1 MAEFTIGDRLV
12 LHLYTY
18 RSVNPEDYFNIPWEL
33 TQDGISS
40 SLGISRAH
48 ASMELKRQ
56 KEKGTIVETLVRIKG
71 GKVRRYAY
79 SLNDKGLKA
88 AMDLEDRVKA
98 AGLDMRSLID
108 FKKQE
113 PTQVLESLSK
123 NDRDALGIAC
133 TFRLSVP
140 VNVLPEHARNVV
152 PTDVNGR
159 TIITPELRNRI
170 LSAASGD
177 ELRGWHSYA
186 ADYYDKYGRDSAI
199 EDEDSR
205 MIEKVYHFTKAG
217 RIRDAHKIIENN
229 MYAMLLSDNRDL
241 YETVRDIPD
250 ADIKPKYMLDMMTLR
265 TELAL
270 SQNDLKTARESAEKL
285 IGIEGGE
292 EYGFACL
299 AECLILRKKEDEA
312 KDVIAKINKSGNALG
327 MLKLAEIYLDLEEI
341 DKAEEQFEATSR
353 IISDNNLSAVVEKF
367 KVEARIDAARGRK
380 DDAVRHLSK
389 AYVSTNAVG
398 KANLKV
404 LGNSLGLKIRDLTGS
419 DFS

>member
-1 MAEFTIGDRLV
+1 MAEFTIGDRLI

-48 ASMELKRQ
+48 ASIELKRQ
-56 KEKGTIVETLVRIKG
+56 KEKGTITETLVRIKG

-79 SLNDKGLKA
+79 SLNDKGLKT

-113 PTQVLESLSK
+113 PTQVLDSLSK
-123 NDRDALGIAC
+123 GDRDALGIAC

-140 VNVLPEHARNVV
+140 VSVLPEHARNVV
-152 PTDVNGR
+152 PADVNGR
-159 TIITPELRNRI
+159 TTITPELRNRI
-170 LSAASGD
+170 LSAASGE

-186 ADYYDKYGRDSAI
+186 ADYYDKFGKDSAI
-199 EDEDSR
+199 EDGDSR
-205 MIEKVYHFTKAG
+205 AVEKVYHFIKAG
-217 RIRDAHKIIENN
+217 RIRDANKTIGDNL
-229 MYAMLLSDNRDL
+229 YAILLSDDRGLFEAIRDA
-241 YETVRDIPD
+241 PD
-250 ADIKPKYMLDMMTLR
+250 ADIKPKYKLNFMIVR

-285 IGIEGGE
+285 IETDGGE

-299 AECLILRKKEDEA
+299 AECLMLRKKEDEA
-312 KDVIAKINKSGNALG
+312 KEVISKINNSGNVLG
-327 MLKLAEIYLDLEEI
+327 MLRLAEIYVDLDEI
-341 DKAEEQFEATSR
+341 DKAEEQFAAASKLV
-353 IISDNNLSAVVEKF
+353 SDNNEAAVVQKYT
-367 KVEARIDAARGRK
+367 VEARIDVARGRMEEGE
-380 DDAVRHLSK
+380 RHISKASASTDKVGKNSLRTLSK
-389 AYVSTNAVG
+389 
-398 KANLKV
+398 
-404 LGNSLGLKIRDLTGS
+404 SLGLKIRDLTES

>member
-1 MAEFTIGDRLV
+1 MAEFTIGDRLI

-48 ASMELKRQ
+48 ASIELKRQ
-56 KEKGTIVETLVRIKG
+56 KEKGTITETLVRIKG

-79 SLNDKGLKA
+79 SLTEKGLKT

-98 AGLDMRSLID
+98 AGLDMKSLID

-113 PTQVLESLSK
+113 PMQVLDSLRKS
-123 NDRDALGIAC
+123 DRDALGIAC
-133 TFRLSVP
+133 TLRLSVP
-140 VNVLPEHARNVV
+140 ASVLPEHARNVV

-159 TIITPELRNRI
+159 TIITPELKNRI

-186 ADYYDKYGRDSAI
+186 ADYYDKYGCDSAI
-199 EDEDSR
+199 EDEDNR
-205 MIEKVYHFTKAG
+205 VIEKTYHLIKAG
-217 RIRDAHKIIENN
+217 RIRDASKIIADNF
-229 MYAMLLSDNRDL
+229 YAMLLSDNRDL
-241 YETVRDIPD
+241 YEAVRDIPD
-250 ADIKPKYMLDMMTLR
+250 ADIKPKHMLDLMTLR

-270 SQNDLKTARESAEKL
+270 SQHDLKTARESAEKL
-285 IGIEGGE
+285 IEIDGGE

-299 AECLILRKKEDEA
+299 AECLMLRKKEDEA
-312 KDVIAKINKSGNALG
+312 KEVISKINNSNNALG
-327 MLKLAEIYLDLEEI
+327 MLKLAEIYVDLDEI
-341 DKAEEQFEATSR
+341 DKAEEQFAVASKLV
-353 IISDNNLSAVVEKF
+353 SDNNISAVVEKF
-367 KVEARIDAARGRK
+367 KIEACIDAKRGRMDDAAR
-380 DDAVRHLSK
+380 HMSK
-389 AYVSTNAVG
+389 AYYATNDVG
-398 KANLKV
+398 RTSLMALSKE
-404 LGNSLGLKIRDLTGS
+404 LGLKIRGLTES

>member
-1 MAEFTIGDRLV
+1 MAEFTIGDRLI

-48 ASMELKRQ
+48 ASIELKRQ
-56 KEKGTIVETLVRIKG
+56 KEKGTITETLVRIKG

-79 SLNDKGLKA
+79 SLNDKGLKT

-113 PTQVLESLSK
+113 PTQVLDSLSK
-123 NDRDALGIAC
+123 GDRDALGIAC

-140 VNVLPEHARNVV
+140 VSVLPEHARNVV
-152 PTDVNGR
+152 PADVNGR
-159 TIITPELRNRI
+159 TTITPELRNRI
-170 LSAASGD
+170 LSAATED

-186 ADYYDKYGRDSAI
+186 ADYYDKYGKDSAI

-205 MIEKVYHFTKAG
+205 MIEKVYHFVRAG
-217 RIRDAHKIIENN
+217 RIRDAHKIIADNF
-229 MYAMLLSDNRDL
+229 YAMLLSDNRDL
-241 YETVRDIPD
+241 YESVRDIPD
-250 ADIKPKYMLDMMTLR
+250 TDIKPKYMLDLMTLR

-270 SQNDLKTARESAEKL
+270 SQHDLKTARESAEKL
-285 IGIEGGE
+285 IDIEGGE

-299 AECLILRKKEDEA
+299 AECLLLRKKEDEA
-312 KDVIAKINKSGNALG
+312 KEVISKINGSGNALG
-327 MLKLAEIYLDLEEI
+327 MLKLAEIYLDLDEI
-341 DKAEEQFEATSR
+341 DKAEEQFVSAAK

-367 KVEARIDAARGRK
+367 KVEARIDAARGRM
-380 DDAVRHLSK
+380 DDAERHISK
-389 AYVSTNAVG
+389 AFVSTNAVG
-398 KANLKV
+398 RNDLKALSS
-404 LGNSLGLKIRDLTGS
+404 SLGLRIRGLTES